1 MTPGR
6 ERMRRALP
14 AAGLLLAAVFALSA
28 CGAQAR
34 PAPSATA
41 LPQGI
46 VATLLPATPAQ
57 AADTVRLWVENDTSE
72 DLSLTRIRIEDP
84 RFVGIGRKV
93 EAGTIQVG
101 AGKSAEIEV
110 VLPAVDC
117 TAGATPTPT
126 AAVTETE
133 TAAPTPARTA
143 PPEQTS
149 ATIGFALGAA
159 IGVAALQLAD
169 PDDVIAA
176 HVAAHCG

>member
-1 MTPGR
+1 
-6 ERMRRALP
+6 MRRALP
-14 AAGLLLAAVFALSA
+14 ATSMLLAAVFVLSA

-72 DLSLTRIRIEDP
+72 DLSLTRIRIDDP

-126 AAVTETE
+126 PTSDAGAEAE
-133 TAAPTPARTA
+133 TAAPTPSRTT

-159 IGVAALQLAD
+159 IGVAALQLSD